1 MQAGERRVQ
10 WIQSKSLRLC
20 GAVFSA
26 YANMPTLRKLLLD
39 IQQTQKKLS
48 TYSNEVK
55 RRYEYTDT
63 RTDTHNTYLC
73 LKIRKYMANK

>member
-39 IQQTQKKLS
+39 IQQTQKNSQHIQMKLKEDMNIQTHGQTHTIH
-48 TYSNEVK
+48 TYV
-55 RRYEYTDT
+55 
-63 RTDTHNTYLC
+63 
-73 LKIRKYMANK
+73 